1 MIYILDLAR
10 DLKPAKDALEVT
22 EEVFES
28 KAGIQ
33 FEQAENRVHSI
44 KAILVATLGSQ

>member
-10 DLKPAKDALEVT
+10 DLKRAGDTLEVT

-28 KAGIQ
+28 GADIQ
-33 FEQAENRVHSI
+33 FELAENRVHSF
-44 KAILVATLGSQ
+44 KAILGSQ